1 MKFLVNSSG
10 LDNNFGKL
18 KDPVTFVDST
28 KKLEIWIKEAMR
40 KYIQEWNKSEK
51 KKRTLANISKIFKG
65 RIYTIK
71 FVDDYSSMTPK
82 SKKEEAQEETEP
94 EPSKAKS
101 KRKEFPLEL

>member
-82 SKKEEAQEETEP
+82 SKKKKLKKKLNQNHQ
-94 EPSKAKS
+94 KQNLNAKN
-101 KRKEFPLEL
+101 FP

>member
-1 MKFLVNSSG
+1 
-10 LDNNFGKL
+10 
-18 KDPVTFVDST
+18 
-28 KKLEIWIKEAMR
+28 MR

-51 KKRTLANISKIFKG
+51 KKRTLADISKIFKG

-82 SKKEEAQEETEP
+82 SKKKEAQEETEP